1 MRLEGKVALITGG
14 ASGLGQATALLFAS
28 EGARVVVADLN
39 DENAAQTVEK
49 IAEAGGEAT
58 GVSGDVSVNEDAEKM
73 VGHAVESYGR
83 LDVVVNSA
91 GVNSRNAAPPG
102 ASDEELWDRIIDVNL
117 KGTYL
122 ISYHAVPEMKKASGG
137 SIVNL
142 ASIIGLVGY
151 PIGIPGIGGG
161 FNPYASSK
169 GGVVNFTRN
178 LAVDVAKDGIRVNC
192 LCPGFIETDLT
203 RTFINQPE
211 VHTALVDRHPMGRLG
226 RPEEV
231 ANATLYLAS
240 DESAYVTGTALPV
253 DGGYTAQ

>member
-14 ASGLGQATALLFAS
+14 GSGLGQATAQLFAS
-28 EGARVVVADLN
+28 EGARIVVADLS
-39 DENAAQTVEK
+39 DENAAQAVEK

-58 GVSGDVSVNEDAEKM
+58 SVSGDVSVNQDAERM
-73 VGHAVESYGR
+73 VVRAVESYGR
-83 LDVVVNSA
+83 IDVVVNSV

-102 ASDEELWDRIIDVNL
+102 ASDEEVWDRIIDVNL

-122 ISYHAVPEMKKASGG
+122 ISYHAVPEMKKTGG
-137 SIVNL
+137 GAIVNV
-142 ASIIGLVGY
+142 ASIMGLVGY

-161 FNPYASSK
+161 FNPYTSSK

-178 LAVDVAKDGIRVNC
+178 LAVDVAKDNIRVNC
-192 LCPGFIETDLT
+192 LCPGFIETNLT
-203 RTFINQPE
+203 RTFLSQPE
-211 VHTALVDRHPMGRLG
+211 IHKALVDRHPMGRLG

-231 ANATLYLAS
+231 ANAALYLAS
-240 DESAYVTGTALPV
+240 DDSAYVTGTALPV